1 MLFYIKEWANETATL
16 MTEDGIALW
25 NFASADEARKVLRDW
40 YSVQEGDIRYHVGH
54 LREGGVS
61 ECEVA

>member
-1 MLFYIKEWANETATL
+1 MIFYIKEWGNKTATL

-25 NFASADEARKVLRDW
+25 HFVSADEARRVLRNW
-40 YSVQEGDIRYHVGH
+40 YNVQDGDIRYHVGF
-54 LREGGVS
+54 LRESGVS